1 MAKFCVYCGKQ
12 LEDGAECDCAQ
23 SQAAKQ
29 AQVQQQQA
37 QAAQQQA
44 QAYQQQAQQ
53 AYQQQAQQQQ
63 AQQQQAQAYQQQ
75 AQAYQQQA
83 QAYQQQAYQQA
94 QQQQA
99 YQQPYVAPAP
109 NPAVQAIGA
118 AFKSLTTIVNKPIE
132 SLQAFVKA
140 QNFIAALILIGGQ
153 ALVAAFFTI
162 ALAGSLKMGEIV
174 NLAAV
179 FFETFAFSLVLSA
192 VLFGMIFLLTI
203 IFKGKTDAKT
213 LLCVVAVRSV
223 IVIPFMVLGLLI
235 GLANAGIGIGLF
247 IICEFFAMF
256 YMYAAMRFASNL
268 PESKLMFVI
277 PIAMTIVLI
286 VLVLIMQGLAKSM
299 ISDLIGNAFGGMSS
313 MFGSWD

>member
-12 LEDGAECDCAQ
+12 LEEGAECDCAQ
-23 SQAAKQ
+23 AQVAKQ
-29 AQVQQQQA
+29 AKAQAAQQQA

-44 QAYQQQAQQ
+44 QAYQQQAYQQ
-53 AYQQQAQQQQ
+53 AA
-63 AQQQQAQAYQQQ
+63 
-75 AQAYQQQA
+75 QQQA

-94 QQQQA
+94 A

-118 AFKSLTTIVNKPIE
+118 AFKSLATIINKPME
-132 SLQAFVKA
+132 SLQGFVKA

-162 ALAGSLKMGEIV
+162 ALAGSLKLGEVV
-174 NLAAV
+174 NLAGV
-179 FFETFAFSLVLSA
+179 LFETFGFSLLLSA
-192 VLFGMIFLLTI
+192 VLYGVIFLLTI
-203 IFKGKTDAKT
+203 MFQGKTDAKT
-213 LLCVVAVRSV
+213 LLCVVAIRSV
-223 IVIPFMVLGLLI
+223 ILIPFMVLGLLI
-235 GLANAGIGIGLF
+235 GLANVGIGIGLF

-268 PESKLMFVI
+268 PESKVMFVI

-286 VLVLIMQGLAKSM
+286 ALVFIMEGVAKSL
-299 ISDLIGNAFGGMSS
+299 ISDAIGSAFGGVSS
-313 MFGSWD
+313 FLGDLY

>member
-1 MAKFCVYCGKQ
+1 MAKFCMYCGKQ

-23 SQAAKQ
+23 SQVAKQ
-29 AQVQQQQA
+29 A
-37 QAAQQQA
+37 
-44 QAYQQQAQQ
+44 
-53 AYQQQAQQQQ
+53 Q

-75 AQAYQQQA
+75 A
-83 QAYQQQAYQQA
+83 
-94 QQQQA
+94 QA

-118 AFKSLTTIVNKPIE
+118 AFKSLTTIVNKPME

-162 ALAGSLKMGEIV
+162 ALAGSLKMGEVV

-192 VLFGMIFLLTI
+192 VLFGMLFLLTI

-286 VLVLIMQGLAKSM
+286 VLVLIMQGLAKSL
-299 ISDLIGNAFGGMSS
+299 ISDLIGNTFGGMSS
-313 MFGSWD
+313 MFGNWD

>member
-23 SQAAKQ
+23 SQVAKQ
-29 AQVQQQQA
+29 AQAQQQQA
-37 QAAQQQA
+37 QAYQQQA

-53 AYQQQAQQQQ
+53 AYQQQAQ
-63 AQQQQAQAYQQQ
+63 
-75 AQAYQQQA
+75 QQQA

-179 FFETFAFSLVLSA
+179 FFETFAFSLILSA

-313 MFGSWD
+313 MFGNWD

>member
-44 QAYQQQAQQ
+44 QEYQQQAQQ
-53 AYQQQAQQQQ
+53 AYQQQAQQQQAQ

-83 QAYQQQAYQQA
+83 QAYQQA

-256 YMYAAMRFASNL
+256 YMYAAMRFASDL

>member
-23 SQAAKQ
+23 SQVAKQ
-29 AQVQQQQA
+29 AQAYQQAQQQQA
-37 QAAQQQA
+37 QAYQQQA

-53 AYQQQAQQQQ
+53 AYQQQAQ
-63 AQQQQAQAYQQQ
+63 QQQ

-162 ALAGSLKMGEIV
+162 SLAGSLKMGEIV

-313 MFGSWD
+313 MFGNWD

>member
-44 QAYQQQAQQ
+44 QEYQQQAQQ
-53 AYQQQAQQQQ
+53 AYQQQ

-83 QAYQQQAYQQA
+83 QAYQQQAYQQQAYQQA

-256 YMYAAMRFASNL
+256 YMYAAMRFAPSRRFSSL
-268 PESKLMFVI
+268 
-277 PIAMTIVLI
+277 
-286 VLVLIMQGLAKSM
+286 LAKEMRILPSPCW
-299 ISDLIGNAFGGMSS
+299 SNAVP
-313 MFGSWD
+313 

>member
-23 SQAAKQ
+23 SQVAKQ
-29 AQVQQQQA
+29 AQAYQQQQA
-37 QAAQQQA
+37 QAYQQQA

-53 AYQQQAQQQQ
+53 AYQQQAQ
-63 AQQQQAQAYQQQ
+63 QQQ

-313 MFGSWD
+313 MFGNWD

>member
-23 SQAAKQ
+23 SQVAKQ
-29 AQVQQQQA
+29 AQAQQQQAQAQQQQAQAQQQQAQAQQQQA
-37 QAAQQQA
+37 QAA
-44 QAYQQQAQQ
+44 
-53 AYQQQAQQQQ
+53 
-63 AQQQQAQAYQQQ
+63 QQQAQAYQQQ

-256 YMYAAMRFASNL
+256 YMYAAMRFASDL
-268 PESKLMFVI
+268 QESKLMFVI

-313 MFGSWD
+313 MFGNWD

>member
-23 SQAAKQ
+23 SQVAKQ
-29 AQVQQQQA
+29 AQA
-37 QAAQQQA
+37 Q
-44 QAYQQQAQQ
+44 
-53 AYQQQAQQQQ
+53 
-63 AQQQQAQAYQQQ
+63 QQQ

-213 LLCVVAVRSV
+213 LFCVVAVRSV

-235 GLANAGIGIGLF
+235 GLANAELASDYSLSVNFLQCSICTQQCVCKRSSGKQVDVCNPDCNDNCIDRTCTYHAGIGKIHDQRLYRKCIWRNVQYVWKLGL
-247 IICEFFAMF
+247 I
-256 YMYAAMRFASNL
+256 R
-268 PESKLMFVI
+268 
-277 PIAMTIVLI
+277 
-286 VLVLIMQGLAKSM
+286 
-299 ISDLIGNAFGGMSS
+299 
-313 MFGSWD
+313 

>member
-23 SQAAKQ
+23 SQVAKQ
-29 AQVQQQQA
+29 AQA
-37 QAAQQQA
+37 QQQQA
-44 QAYQQQAQQ
+44 QAYQQQAQ
-53 AYQQQAQQQQ
+53 AAQQQAQ

-83 QAYQQQAYQQA
+83 YQQAQQQQAYQQA

-162 ALAGSLKMGEIV
+162 ALAGSLKIGEIV

-299 ISDLIGNAFGGMSS
+299 ISDFIGNAFGGMSS